1 MCLKPICTRWR
12 RSHDIGKDEM
22 TRIIEAQPDD
32 ISYERLLRE
41 LAFSGMV
48 ERGLQDSLSGRT
60 IEDEE
65 MRQRISEWEK

>member
-1 MCLKPICTRWR
+1 MI
-12 RSHDIGKDEM
+12 SAKDEM

-32 ISYERLLRE
+32 ISYEQLLRE

-48 ERGLQDSLSGRT
+48 ERGLHDSLSGRT

>member
-1 MCLKPICTRWR
+1 MI
-12 RSHDIGKDEM
+12 SAKDEM

-32 ISYERLLRE
+32 ISYEQLLRE